1 VGGVERTIREVED
14 VEVVEMPRW
23 STMKYKPSC
32 SKWWDPS
39 ERINGKY
46 DGVEGGE
53 GESKEIGGSRSLP
66 DRKGKPGQESVEG
79 GGYSPQVSGKVMKF
93 VSMYEKKMQM
103 KNRNIS
109 ARKKSENIQSYF
121 SVCGPMKKKFDIS
134 SPVKRLDMGKYGEFF
149 SPASKRKYGVNM
161 EHGHQCAG
169 GKFLAGTDS
178 VLDGIGEGPRRARD
192 KQTNKETTEIWRAVL
207 FKYNLGV
214 THLISNQFG
223 IYGSQVIIII
233 SQF

>member
-1 VGGVERTIREVED
+1 MERTIPEVED
-14 VEVVEMPRW
+14 VIKYVAEVVEMPRW
-23 STMKYKPSC
+23 STMNYKPSC

-39 ERINGKY
+39 ERIYGKY

-79 GGYSPQVSGKVMKF
+79 GGYSPQVSGKVRKF
-93 VSMYEKKMQM
+93 VSMYETKMQM

-109 ARKKSENIQSYF
+109 AGKKSENIQSYF

-134 SPVKRLDMGKYGEFF
+134 SPVKRLDMGKYGEFL

-169 GKFLAGTDS
+169 GIFLAGTDS
-178 VLDGIGEGPRRARD
+178 VLDGMGEVLETKKPRRSGG
-192 KQTNKETTEIWRAVL
+192 Q
-207 FKYNLGV
+207 
-214 THLISNQFG
+214 
-223 IYGSQVIIII
+223 
-233 SQF
+233 